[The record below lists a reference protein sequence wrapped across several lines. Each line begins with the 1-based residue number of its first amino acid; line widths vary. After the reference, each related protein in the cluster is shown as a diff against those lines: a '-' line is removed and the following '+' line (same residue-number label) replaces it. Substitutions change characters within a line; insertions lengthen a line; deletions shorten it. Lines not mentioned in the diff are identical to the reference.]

1 MTIKTELQEILF
13 DITGL
18 TVDLEQ
24 PKNLDYG
31 DYATNV
37 ALKLT
42 KQLKK
47 APKLIATEIL
57 EKAKALTT
65 DYEFNETNG
74 FINIRIKDGK
84 LFKEMM
90 LITPDYGRVSLGK
103 NQKVLLEY
111 VSANPTGPLH
121 IGHGRWAVVGDTL
134 ARVLVYAGYAVTKEF
149 YINDA
154 GNQIANFRKSVEAV
168 KNDQPVPED
177 GYHGAYVKELA
188 TTNLDPVQAMLDQQR
203 ETMQRINV
211 VFDTWFSEKTLHA
224 SGAVEKAIATLKDHG
239 ALYEQEGAL
248 WFKSTDYGDDKDRVL
263 IRSNGEKTYFA
274 ADIAY
279 HLNKLERGFEKL
291 INMWGADH
299 HGYIP
304 RVQAAIKALTG
315 KPESPLTVI
324 LGQLVNL
331 FRNGEPVRMSKR
343 TGEMITLGEVIDEIG
358 ADATRYFLVMR
369 SVDTMLDFDLE
380 LAKQKSNDNPVYYV
394 QYAHARIC
402 SILRQEELQKMS
414 GNPIVTTLE
423 KTERALLL
431 KLIKFPEEI
440 ESTATSYGIH
450 RLPTY
455 ATELASLFHAFY
467 HECRVITEDKQLT
480 LRRVAIIKS
489 MQIIL
494 KTIFDLLAVSAPEK
508 M

>member
-1 MTIKTELQEILF
+1 
-13 DITGL
+13 
-18 TVDLEQ
+18 
-24 PKNLDYG
+24 
-31 DYATNV
+31 
-37 ALKLT
+37 
-42 KQLKK
+42 
-47 APKLIATEIL
+47 
-57 EKAKALTT
+57 
-65 DYEFNETNG
+65 
-74 FINIRIKDGK
+74 
-84 LFKEMM
+84 
-90 LITPDYGRVSLGK
+90 
-103 NQKVLLEY
+103 
-111 VSANPTGPLH
+111 
-121 IGHGRWAVVGDTL
+121 
-134 ARVLVYAGYAVTKEF
+134 
-149 YINDA
+149 
-154 GNQIANFRKSVEAV
+154 
-168 KNDQPVPED
+168 
-177 GYHGAYVKELA
+177 
-188 TTNLDPVQAMLDQQR
+188 
-203 ETMQRINV
+203 
-211 VFDTWFSEKTLHA
+211 
-224 SGAVEKAIATLKDHG
+224 
-239 ALYEQEGAL
+239 
-248 WFKSTDYGDDKDRVL
+248 
-263 IRSNGEKTYFA
+263 
-274 ADIAY
+274 
-279 HLNKLERGFEKL
+279 
-291 INMWGADH
+291 
-299 HGYIP
+299 
-304 RVQAAIKALTG
+304 
-315 KPESPLTVI
+315 
-324 LGQLVNL
+324 
-331 FRNGEPVRMSKR
+331 MSKR